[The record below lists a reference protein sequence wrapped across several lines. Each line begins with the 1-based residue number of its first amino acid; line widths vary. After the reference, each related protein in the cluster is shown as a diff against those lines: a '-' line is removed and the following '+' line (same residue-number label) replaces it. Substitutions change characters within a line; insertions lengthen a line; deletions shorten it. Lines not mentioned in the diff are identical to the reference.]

1 MQSAKQGALPGL
13 YSSYIAKY
21 NSPGRDFDI
30 NIVRAVVCVF
40 FIWKLMSRD
49 FGFYGTV
56 PENVFSFYPIYI
68 YRPHDYIYLLGLPI
82 LNDIATMHW
91 IHWILPRMDPFG
103 LRVVQGLAITF
114 VIMLMIFGRG
124 PRRIFA
130 VGSYLL
136 LIYLWGHLFLAGQDV
151 DAVALYFGLLLV
163 LVFSSHEDRPFWG
176 MSKLVRAPLN
186 EAAGRTISLLFLI
199 FVAYYFASGVNK
211 LTDLRPWNWF
221 TYDLVD
227 SMEMAKILSDNGFQ
241 KVPWVHQYLFGLN
254 FLDYIGPPLVYVS
267 HLITP
272 VLFFYRSQVYKF
284 FLFYALFHFMTFG
297 VGIAFTGYIPVWFVL
312 FPYHRILFGD
322 GPVSRDAPGV
332 PTT

>member
-1 MQSAKQGALPGL
+1 MPGL

-130 VGSYLL
+130 VG
-136 LIYLWGHLFLAGQDV
+136 D
-151 DAVALYFGLLLV
+151 
-163 LVFSSHEDRPFWG
+163 
-176 MSKLVRAPLN
+176 VRA
-186 EAAGRTISLLFLI
+186 GSVKR
-199 FVAYYFASGVNK
+199 VASGVGEGS
-211 LTDLRPWNWF
+211 
-221 TYDLVD
+221 V
-227 SMEMAKILSDNGFQ
+227 
-241 KVPWVHQYLFGLN
+241 V
-254 FLDYIGPPLVYVS
+254 
-267 HLITP
+267 
-272 VLFFYRSQVYKF
+272 
-284 FLFYALFHFMTFG
+284 
-297 VGIAFTGYIPVWFVL
+297 
-312 FPYHRILFGD
+312 
-322 GPVSRDAPGV
+322 VSRIWSHVDQLRRAEAIGAAA
-332 PTT
+332 